1 VPPTT
6 MYERLGGMAFFET
19 LTERFYEAVA
29 QDEVLRPLYPKD
41 LEAPRRHLCL
51 FLAQFFGGPRVYDA
65 ERGNPMLRARHL
77 PFKIG
82 AKERDHWLEHMTAAV
97 KEAHIGALDEAQV
110 LGYFASASSHMINA
124 PD

>member
-1 VPPTT
+1 MRLWPKTKYCARFTLKTSKARAATCACSWPSSGAGPGFTT
-6 MYERLGGMAFFET
+6 
-19 LTERFYEAVA
+19 
-29 QDEVLRPLYPKD
+29 Q
-41 LEAPRRHLCL
+41 
-51 FLAQFFGGPRVYDA
+51 
-65 ERGNPMLRARHL
+65 ERGNPRPRARHL

>member
-1 VPPTT
+1 MTLWPRTKYCARFTLKTSKARAATCACSWPSSGAAPGSTT
-6 MYERLGGMAFFET
+6 RNAAT
-19 LTERFYEAVA
+19 
-29 QDEVLRPLYPKD
+29 Q
-41 LEAPRRHLCL
+41 C
-51 FLAQFFGGPRVYDA
+51 
-65 ERGNPMLRARHL
+65 LRARHL

-97 KEAHIGALDEAQV
+97 KEAHIGALDEAQM